1 MLRLALGCG
10 HSDISREAVHW
21 RRLSCFRPTPVPMRR
36 FLPVAALALSGLLAG
51 CNQQNFFGPRL
62 PVVQSYLTL
71 YAVSR
76 APAFYPSA
84 MAVGGRTVIA
94 ARADID
100 VAGGAF
106 YDVVVDFETTPGQP
120 TRVRL
125 IPIRAW
131 VQAPTLSLPQ
141 VAIRASTADFL
152 GTSRP
157 PEGGFRVDSVTVVD
171 VRQTFFLQTNRCSGG
186 FNFSQ
191 EQWSKAIID
200 SVNVAEGL
208 IRMRVATDQNCGQ
221 REFPTTAFPPAP

>member
-1 MLRLALGCG
+1 
-10 HSDISREAVHW
+10 
-21 RRLSCFRPTPVPMRR
+21 MRR
-36 FLPVAALALSGLLAG
+36 ILPVACLALSGLIAG

-71 YAVSR
+71 YAVGR

-84 MAVGGRTVIA
+84 IAIGGNTVLA
-94 ARADID
+94 TRADID

-106 YDVVVDFETTPGQP
+106 YDVVVDLETVPGQP
-120 TRVRL
+120 VRVKL

-131 VQAPTLSLPQ
+131 AQAPTLSFPQ
-141 VAIRASTADFL
+141 VAIRATNADFL

-157 PEGGFRVDSVTVVD
+157 PEGGYRVDSVTVVE

-191 EQWSKAIID
+191 EQWSKAIVD

-208 IRMRVATDQNCGQ
+208 IRVRLATDQNCGQ